1 MRRIQDNDKINHRI
15 SDAYESK
22 KYIVSHRS
30 IYQPFYSVNAGYYAQ
45 EVYKCS
51 GAMPLVGRG
60 MFIHATAA
68 HVNRLIGIELLAE
81 L

>member
-1 MRRIQDNDKINHRI
+1 MTKIKDNDKTSRRI

-22 KYIVSHRS
+22 KYIVSYRS

-45 EVYKCS
+45 EVYRS
-51 GAMPLVGRG
+51 TGPVPLVGRG
-60 MFIHATAA
+60 RFMHATAA
-68 HVNRLIGIELLAE
+68 RVNSLIGIELLAE

>member
-1 MRRIQDNDKINHRI
+1 MKRIQDNDKINRRI

-45 EVYKCS
+45 EVYKS
-51 GAMPLVGRG
+51 LGTVPLVGRG
-60 MFIHATAA
+60 RFMHATAA
-68 HVNRLIGIELLAE
+68 HVNSLIGMELLAE

>member
-1 MRRIQDNDKINHRI
+1 MKRIQDNDKISRRI

-22 KYIVSHRS
+22 KYIVAHRS

-45 EVYKCS
+45 EVYRSS
-51 GAMPLVGRG
+51 GPVPLVGRG
-60 MFIHATAA
+60 RFVHATAA
-68 HVNRLIGIELLAE
+68 HANSLIGIELLAE